1 MIYSKEAIFIYMKQL
16 IFHGRNPTVDINF
29 NSTNPGKLQHFSY
42 LAHFDAVVECGYVE
56 RAAALVIGGGGGVRA
71 ACQHPAHEVLPAGVD
86 GLVEGDVAAAV
97 PQPQALRV
105 APVQDFERGQLAL
118 GRAAM
123 RSTKTEKLTL
133 IFGSI

>member
-1 MIYSKEAIFIYMKQL
+1 M
-16 IFHGRNPTVDINF
+16 
-29 NSTNPGKLQHFSY
+29 
-42 LAHFDAVVECGYVE
+42 E

-133 IFGSI
+133 IFGSIRVQYHKCIIHNMRRESETYNGSKFQKAYVR